1 MKKIVL
7 IFINVT
13 RAPRTGGPDAW
24 ACQNQFFNIRA
35 IKVCGNLADNKIEW
49 VYRVKEC
56 TAARSC

>member
-13 RAPRTGGPDAW
+13 RAPRTEGPDAR

-35 IKVCGNLADNKIEW
+35 IKVCGNLADG
-49 VYRVKEC
+49 
-56 TAARSC
+56 